1 MNEKLDRKPTDD
13 QKRTRILDGALKVF
27 LAYGYARTTM
37 DDIARAAEVSR
48 PALYLIFKNKA
59 DIYRAIGACFLSTS
73 VARAREAVGDEA
85 IGGGGGFE
93 QRVMTALD
101 RALFET
107 MAMINASPH
116 GEEILDMKNSLA
128 ADLIEI
134 WRDEMAGV
142 LEGAIAAEA
151 VRRGTDLG
159 RRDLTSRALADM
171 LLDALEGMKTRGAC
185 DSEARKAARRLV
197 TVLGLSLAP

>member
-1 MNEKLDRKPTDD
+1 MTEKLDRKPTDD

-48 PALYLIFKNKA
+48 PALYLVFRNKT

-73 VARAREAVGDEA
+73 VARAREALCDTA
-85 IGGGGGFE
+85 IGGGFE
-93 QRVMTALD
+93 ERVMTALD

-128 ADLIEI
+128 ADLIGT

-142 LEGAIAAEA
+142 LECAIADEA
-151 VRRGTDLG
+151 ARRGADLG
-159 RRDLTSRALADM
+159 GRDLSPRALADM
-171 LLDALEGMKTRGAC
+171 LLDTLEGMKARGVSNEDAH
-185 DSEARKAARRLV
+185 AATRRLV
-197 TVLGLSLAP
+197 TVVGLAIAP